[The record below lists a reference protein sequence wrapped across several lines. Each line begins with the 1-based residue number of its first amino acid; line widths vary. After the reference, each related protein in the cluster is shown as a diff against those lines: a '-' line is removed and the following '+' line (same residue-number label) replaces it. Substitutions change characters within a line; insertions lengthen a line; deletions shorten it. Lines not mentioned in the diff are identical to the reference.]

1 MKKIILCIALLALV
15 QNWGRISSIFESEPV
30 IPANSGASI
39 IMYSTQWCGYC
50 KQARALFDSAG
61 VAYREYDIEK
71 SAEGLEQYRMLDGRG
86 VPLIVIN
93 GKLLRGFNKRQIL
106 RELSTE

>member
-15 QNWGRISSIFESEPV
+15 QNWGRISSFFESAPV

-39 IMYSTQWCGYC
+39 IMYSTDWCGYC
-50 KQARALFDSAG
+50 KQARALFNSSG
-61 VAYREYDIEK
+61 LAYREYDIEK
-71 SAEGLEQYRMLDGRG
+71 SAEGLKQYQVLDGRG

-106 RELSTE
+106 RELTTD

>member
-1 MKKIILCIALLALV
+1 MKKVILCIALLALV
-15 QNWGRISSIFESEPV
+15 QSREHITSFFESKPV
-30 IPANSGASI
+30 IPTNSDASI
-39 IMYSTQWCGYC
+39 IMYSTDWCGYC
-50 KQARALFDSAG
+50 KQARKLFDSAG
-61 VAYREYDIEK
+61 AAYQEYDIEK

-106 RELSTE
+106 RELSAE